1 MANVKNVKEFDL
13 NYNLP
18 QVRSLEGD
26 ELFNEHD
33 KLHQHFSQRTR
44 ITYNSLN
51 KPTAEQ
57 VLKDLEE
64 VDEVLIRLGDYL
76 VIRVG
81 QNNRLWINGTLYG
94 YNASSTK
101 DELVRPEEVWTYVSE
116 DNKKAKVYGWF
127 PPTTVRDLGTQWLK
141 NKLETLLG

>member
-26 ELFNEHD
+26 ELLNEHD
-33 KLHQHFSQRTR
+33 KLHQHFARKTR

-57 VLKDLEE
+57 VIKDLEE
-64 VDEVLIRLGDYL
+64 VEEVVIRLGEYL

-81 QNNRLWINGTLYG
+81 RNNRLWINGTLTG

-101 DELVRPEEVWTYVSE
+101 DDNVRPEEVWTYVE
-116 DNKKAKVYGWF
+116 KTDDWIA
-127 PPTTVRDLGTQWLK
+127 PTTVRDLGTQWLK
-141 NKLETLLG
+141 RKLETLLG